1 MFKNR
6 KAFSLLSSKEI
17 ISAKKDKINSIGFTL
32 IETMIVIGIITLLS
46 ASVTVTVNPGER
58 FEKAKDNQREIHLS
72 SILGAVEQ
80 KRTIE
85 RGWYDCD
92 PLPEG
97 LDEEDNP
104 IFKIIGTKEE
114 EGYYNLYRCIVPNY
128 LTQALYDPSGGTSE
142 DTKYQIW
149 QNPYTKR
156 ISLRFVKEDREIV
169 AGPRDYWVLGIP
181 IVETRDPFDIGYST
195 AKSGG
200 TITSDGDSPVLERGI
215 AWDTS
220 TQPTVTDNRTI
231 DGSGTGSF
239 ESTATSLGP
248 NTIYYV
254 RAYARNQLGIGYGEE
269 KTLTTYPITPTIET
283 LEAIDVS
290 NDAATIRGRVI
301 SSGITDPSRRI
312 EWGLTTSYEN
322 TENLGVGGAGIF
334 QADIGDLLIGETYYF
349 RACGTNSAG
358 TMCGEQMQFTTQISK
373 PRVVTYSAESITETS
388 ATVSGEVT
396 SSGGLTV
403 TDRGICFS
411 EVNSN
416 PTIDDDCESSG
427 SEIGSFNVSK
437 EDLSPGNTYYARAYA
452 VNSEGVGYGVSIN
465 FNTLVAFPEITT
477 TDISNITGTSADS
490 GGNVISE
497 GGGQVSIKGVCY
509 NKTGTPTIDNDCT
522 NDGLGY
528 GSFISEIE
536 GLRGGITYYVRAYAT
551 NERGTS
557 YGEEKTFDTLIS
569 PPYVT
574 TTEPYNAGIFNAWS
588 GGNVLDD
595 GGGIVSNRGIC
606 WSSYGLPDL
615 SDNCEG
621 SGSGTGE
628 FTIEMTNLLRGTV
641 YSVRAYAENEEGLS
655 WGDAYNFVTGITL
668 PELTTT
674 VVNNINH
681 NSALSGGN
689 ITEDGGGSILARGV
703 CVSLYTGPKLGDD
716 CTNDGTGDGTY
727 ISDIIGLFG
736 STNYYVRAYATN
748 ELGTR
753 YGQQEEFST
762 TPSVTPTVDTTTVD
776 QIGHYDARSG
786 GTITDDGGDPII
798 KKGVCWSE
806 FTSTPEVGV
815 DDCTDDGS
823 GPNSYTSNIINLDP
837 GRDYYVR
844 AYAQNSVGI
853 GYDEAITFTSRF
865 PDLPVVTSKD
875 PWDVGYNSMMAGGT
889 VTDDGGDRTA
899 ERGVCYSDTTTPFY
913 GVHDC
918 VAAEG
923 QGEGEFDVEI
933 TNLTMY
939 ATYFVR
945 AYVKNTQGITY
956 GALRVAET
964 DMMAPVVETSET
976 FYAYDL
982 FVFGGGNIIDP
993 GYEDGTVQYGICVNT
1008 SGNPTINDNCTEDG
1022 PSGTGV
1028 FSGKK
1033 VQGLNRNTTY
1043 YMRAYATNEKYT
1055 GYGEQV
1061 SFTTISDICSYSG
1074 GTLLCYDMLVFRQP
1088 EIIIPIVETADI
1100 DPYLP
1105 FYSGGTIVDTG
1116 ISYIGEG
1123 VYKVQAHGL
1132 CLSKSPMPTTS
1143 DLCYDNGLG
1152 EEGAFERNYI
1162 AQKTHDLDPDTV
1174 YYARAYATN
1183 ETGTG
1188 YGEQKV
1194 FTTRSDICTSA
1205 GGVLLCHNEVV
1216 RHPEIVIPVVQ
1227 TDTSPDPYLP
1237 FYSGGTIVD
1246 TGITYYSGSGVYKVQ
1261 SHGVCVSESPMPTT
1275 SDICYDNGLGEEGD
1289 FERDYIVQKTHDL
1302 EPNTTYYARA
1312 YATNETGTGYGE
1324 QITFTTREDYC
1335 VFSGGRT
1342 MCYDLGINTSTYTSC
1357 GDNFPDSR
1365 NGKVYS
1371 TKMFGSQCW
1380 MTKNLNYDTGTSW
1393 CYDNNSANCVTY
1405 GRLYDWSTATTACPL
1420 GWQLPSDEDFT
1431 TLESII
1437 GSERTTWMN
1446 SSGWAGLYGGRYDN
1460 VSSSFSNLD
1469 TIGYWWS
1476 STSSGED
1483 AWTRS
1488 LSSGNSTILRDVY
1501 NQGRGF
1507 SIRCV
1512 ELPQQSAPDAPTM
1525 ASQTSSSITL
1535 NECSGG
1541 GCEYRLGD
1549 GSWQTSTVFSGL
1561 APMTSFSFTQRKAAT
1576 ESNGVSPPSSSASF
1590 STLWECGVNFTD
1602 SRDSQIYSTKVFG
1615 SQCWMIKNLAYL
1627 PSVVG
1632 PGTGSES
1639 DPYYYVYNYDGTDVP
1654 TAKSQI
1660 NYNNYGVLYNW
1671 PATTTAC
1678 PTGWHV
1684 PSDAEFKTLE
1694 MYLGM
1699 TQVQA
1704 DATDWRGTDQGTQ
1717 MKSGG
1722 SSGWNGLLGGIRTI
1736 DSNFSYID
1744 SQGSWW
1750 SSAQYGDDSWSRS
1763 LDSGY
1768 ATVNR
1773 VNDNRSLGFSIRCV
1787 LD

>member
-156 ISLRFVKEDREIV
+156 ISLRFVKEDKEIV

-181 IVETRDPFDIGYST
+181 IVETRDPFDVGYNT

-200 TITSDGDSPVLERGI
+200 TITSDGDSPILERGI
-215 AWDTS
+215 AWDIS

-239 ESTATSLGP
+239 ESIATSLSP

-254 RAYARNQLGIGYGEE
+254 RAYARNQLGIGYGDE
-269 KTLTTYPITPTIET
+269 KTLTTYPVTPTIET

-301 SSGITDPSRRI
+301 SSGITDPNRRI

-334 QADIGDLLIGETYYF
+334 QADIEDLLIGETYYF

-388 ATVSGEVT
+388 AIVSGEVT

-427 SEIGSFNVSK
+427 SGIGSFNVSK

-465 FNTLVAFPEITT
+465 FNTLIAFPEITT
-477 TDISNITGTSADS
+477 IDISNITGISADS
-490 GGNVISE
+490 GGNVTSE

-536 GLRGGITYYVRAYAT
+536 GLRGGTTYYVRAYAT

-595 GGGIVSNRGIC
+595 GGGTVSSRGIC

-615 SDNCEG
+615 SDDCEG

-628 FTIEMTNLLRGTV
+628 FTIEMTDLLRGTV

-655 WGDAYNFVTGITL
+655 WGDVYNFVTGITL

-786 GTITDDGGDPII
+786 GTITDNGGAPII

-815 DDCTDDGS
+815 DDCTDDGD

-844 AYAQNSVGI
+844 AYAENSVGI

-875 PWDVGYNSMMAGGT
+875 PWDIGYNSMMAGGT

-918 VAAEG
+918 IAAEG

-945 AYVKNTQGITY
+945 AYVKNSQGITY

-964 DMMAPVVETSET
+964 DMTVPVVETSET

-982 FVFGGGNIIDP
+982 FAFGGGNIIDP

-1008 SGNPTINDNCTEDG
+1008 SGNPTISDNCTEDG

-1152 EEGAFERNYI
+1152 AEGAFERNYI
-1162 AQKTHDLDPDTV
+1162 VQKTHDLDPDTV

-1194 FTTRSDICTSA
+1194 FTTR
-1205 GGVLLCHNEVV
+1205 
-1216 RHPEIVIPVVQ
+1216 
-1227 TDTSPDPYLP
+1227 
-1237 FYSGGTIVD
+1237 
-1246 TGITYYSGSGVYKVQ
+1246 
-1261 SHGVCVSESPMPTT
+1261 
-1275 SDICYDNGLGEEGD
+1275 
-1289 FERDYIVQKTHDL
+1289 
-1302 EPNTTYYARA
+1302 
-1312 YATNETGTGYGE
+1312 
-1324 QITFTTREDYC
+1324 EDYC
-1335 VFSGGRT
+1335 VFSGGII

-1357 GDNFPDSR
+1357 GDNFPDPR
-1365 NGKVYS
+1365 NGKTYS

-1393 CYDNNSANCVTY
+1393 CYDNNLANCVTH

-1437 GSERTTWMN
+1437 GSDRTTWMN

-1460 VSSSFSNLD
+1460 VSSSFSNFD
-1469 TIGYWWS
+1469 TTGYWWS

-1488 LSSGNSTILRDVY
+1488 LSSGNSTVLRDVY

-1512 ELPQQSAPDAPTM
+1512 ELPQQSAPEAPTM

-1541 GCEYRLGD
+1541 GCEYRLGN

-1602 SRDSQIYSTKVFG
+1602 SRDSQVYSTKVFG
-1615 SQCWMIKNLAYL
+1615 TQCWMIKNLAYL

-1632 PGTGSES
+1632 HGTGSES

-1654 TAKSQI
+1654 TAKSQT
-1660 NYNNYGVLYNW
+1660 NYTDFGVLYNW
-1671 PATTTAC
+1671 FATTTAC

-1722 SSGWNGLLGGIRTI
+1722 SSGWNGLLGGIRAV

-1744 SQGSWW
+1744 SHGSWW
-1750 SSAQYGDDSWSRS
+1750 SSTQYGDNSWSRS

-1787 LD
+1787 HD